1 MEHNESF
8 KMTYSAR
15 QQEEIQAI
23 RRKYMAPEEN
33 KMDQL
38 RALDAGAA
46 KKAAAVSLIAGI
58 AGTLMMGTGMSLTIS
73 DFGKPLGAAAMPLG
87 IAVGLLGI
95 GIMVCAH
102 PLYRRVL
109 KKEREKIAPRILRL
123 TDELLEP
130 GIHDQ

>member
-33 KMDQL
+33 KMEQL

-87 IAVGLLGI
+87 IARRIAWHWDHGLRPSALSPGAEK
-95 GIMVCAH
+95 GAGKNCA
-102 PLYRRVL
+102 PDTSPDR
-109 KKEREKIAPRILRL
+109 
-123 TDELLEP
+123 
-130 GIHDQ
+130 